1 MKAKKRQLPSN
12 DEIENKK
19 QNLRDLFQKVANG
32 EIEPRSKTE
41 TVSDKLMLVTEELL
55 LLKDKGI
62 PYSIMARLIEENLG
76 LKVSDQTLRKFC
88 QTMLGFPKKT
98 RKYKTKKSPVI
109 QETNYS
115 ATEALS
121 QTNDFD

>member
-32 EIEPRSKTE
+32 EIEPRSKKE
-41 TVSDKLMLVTEELL
+41 TVSDKLLLITDELL

-62 PYSIMARLIEENLG
+62 PYSIIARLIEENLG
-76 LKVSDQTLRKFC
+76 LKVSDQTLRQFC
-88 QTMLGFPKKT
+88 QSRLGFPKKT
-98 RKYKTKKSPVI
+98 RKYKTEKPQVI